1 MLTHRAIPHQSGGKE
16 PISQSTVPVETS
28 EFDVPS
34 CHIIAKLMSSHVRI
48 PPLKE
53 RIRLIEQGIYS
64 VSIDAGEPEFFS
76 GFASGD
82 GQFQAVLFATTGLAD
97 SEHTLKIANENSR
110 NIEQYPKYIYLD
122 VDYFALTGEL

>member
-1 MLTHRAIPHQSGGKE
+1 ML
-16 PISQSTVPVETS
+16 VETS
-28 EFDVPS
+28 ES
-34 CHIIAKLMSSHVRI
+34 IIHYDFERKLTFSHVRI
-48 PPLKE
+48 PLLKK
-53 RIRLIEQGIYS
+53 RVRLTKQGIYS
-64 VSIDAGEPEFFS
+64 VSIDGGEPEFFS

-122 VDYFALTGEL
+122 VDYFALTGQL

>member
-1 MLTHRAIPHQSGGKE
+1 VSHSPKSRIHHSFESKLT
-16 PISQSTVPVETS
+16 
-28 EFDVPS
+28 F
-34 CHIIAKLMSSHVRI
+34 SHVRTLL
-48 PPLKE
+48 PKD
-53 RIRLIEQGIYS
+53 RARLTKQGIYS

-97 SEHTLKIANENSR
+97 AEHTLRIANENSR